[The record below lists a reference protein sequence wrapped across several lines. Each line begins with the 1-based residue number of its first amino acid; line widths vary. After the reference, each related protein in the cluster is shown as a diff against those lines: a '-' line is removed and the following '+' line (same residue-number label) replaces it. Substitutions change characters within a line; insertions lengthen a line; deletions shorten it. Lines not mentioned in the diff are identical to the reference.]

1 MAPLSKA
8 LAGLVIPHD
17 FCGCHLN
24 ASGETVDPE
33 LEKKNFKVAGNIL
46 SQIWGELVLDGKSV
60 TAEYVE
66 NELIITDGYDEQWV
80 FKHCRISQ
88 YMLQVMQLSS

>member
-1 MAPLSKA
+1 MTYAPGFPACNYVERRMAPLSKA
-8 LAGLVIPHD
+8 LADLVIPHD
-17 FCGCHLN
+17 LCGCHLN
-24 ASGETVDPE
+24 ASEAMFDPE

-66 NELIITDGYDEQWV
+66 NELIIIDGYDEQWV
-80 FKHCRISQ
+80 
-88 YMLQVMQLSS
+88 